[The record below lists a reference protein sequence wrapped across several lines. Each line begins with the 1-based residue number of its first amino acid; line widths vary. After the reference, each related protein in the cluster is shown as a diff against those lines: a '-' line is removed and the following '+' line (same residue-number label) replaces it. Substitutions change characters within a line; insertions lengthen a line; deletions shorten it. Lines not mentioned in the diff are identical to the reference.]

1 MRNNKFSVGQKVF
14 YTDLNYK
21 AVCPRIIQGIDHGS
35 DDKTVYWMMGYFG
48 YYCEDMLYPTHQQA
62 VDALNHFKAF
72 RDRMSD
78 ERNKAIPEESSTG
91 VLERS

>member
-1 MRNNKFSVGQKVF
+1 MNKFSVGQKVF

-21 AVCPRIIQGIDHGS
+21 TVCPRIIERIDRDGIDGRGLYRMYGYS
-35 DDKTVYWMMGYFG
+35 GVYS
-48 YYCEDMLYPTHQQA
+48 EDFLYETHQQA
-62 VDALNHFKAF
+62 VDAINHFKSF

-78 ERNKAIPEESSTG
+78 ERAKELSKKSSTG